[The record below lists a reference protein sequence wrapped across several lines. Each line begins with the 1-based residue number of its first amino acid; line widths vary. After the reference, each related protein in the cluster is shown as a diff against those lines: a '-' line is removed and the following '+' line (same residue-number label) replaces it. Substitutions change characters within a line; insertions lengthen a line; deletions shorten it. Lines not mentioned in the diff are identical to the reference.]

1 MKVNMTPKKGEWQNF
16 PATHIKSFGAE
27 LLRKARRR
35 SFLREGRTLNL
46 ITNLCSLKMCFT
58 RSHHRHPAVEKFI
71 NSTEEMLSDPC
82 FTTAR
87 WCLHQQK
94 VSSLSNLGEISRQQL
109 FPKKEKKKFSF
120 SAAPET
126 ERIPLKLS
134 SGTSLKVFL
143 EFFSRLRSRDSWF
156 LRREGEEWKEDKT
169 EFLSRV
175 KSCCLAVARECC
187 WEEIERMRGCLGGW
201 CCKASKLLWSFFS
214 ICRNDSL
221 LTAICW
227 WRGRSILIELRTKS
241 TLWDSFDF
249 RCTSSDLI
257 WLNFSER
264 LLYMQII
271 ALGEGAARTTVN
283 NLTSGW
289 LIACLLEPFRCSRR
303 QINMFAF
310 WHGCK
315 FA

>member
-1 MKVNMTPKKGEWQNF
+1 M
-16 PATHIKSFGAE
+16 
-27 LLRKARRR
+27 LLQ
-35 SFLREGRTLNL
+35 
-46 ITNLCSLKMCFT
+46 MCFT
-58 RSHHRHPAVEKFI
+58 RSHHRRPALEKFI

-82 FTTAR
+82 STTAR

-94 VSSLSNLGEISRQQL
+94 VSSLSNLGKISRQQL
-109 FPKKEKKKFSF
+109 FPKKRRKKFSF

-227 WRGRSILIELRTKS
+227 WRGAKHPYWIANEIDALGFIRFSLHQQRL
-241 TLWDSFDF
+241 
-249 RCTSSDLI
+249 DLI
-257 WLNFSER
+257 KFLEAV
-264 LLYMQII
+264 
-271 ALGEGAARTTVN
+271 ALHANNCARR
-283 NLTSGW
+283 G
-289 LIACLLEPFRCSRR
+289 
-303 QINMFAF
+303 
-310 WHGCK
+310 GG
-315 FA
+315 